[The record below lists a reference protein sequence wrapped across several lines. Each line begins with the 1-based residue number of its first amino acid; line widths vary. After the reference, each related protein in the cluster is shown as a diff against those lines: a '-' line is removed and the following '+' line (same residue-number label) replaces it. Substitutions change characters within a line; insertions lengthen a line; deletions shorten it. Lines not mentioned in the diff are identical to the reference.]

1 MIDLDLDI
9 EESNQSNVYFSKII
23 DQIQN
28 ERRKASDD
36 SKSSVEKNKRK
47 KFSKTERAQSPS
59 PTTKRHKEI
68 GKSLSPAPYFVDLNN
83 MASPLVLYRK
93 NTLTSSPEITES
105 GIDDQTKQPQNFYLK
120 LASSFIKNTFD
131 SQGSPLKSN
140 IKKLTIVQEAGED
153 ANLKDDV
160 LKASPVIHPQK
171 IPTLEEMPQS
181 DPTISN
187 FGYNKTQAQPESQV
201 REEDLC
207 VICFSNPQ
215 NSVNMPCG
223 HGSLCIEC
231 SLDVLKKSDDCC
243 ICRELVE

>member
-1 MIDLDLDI
+1 
-9 EESNQSNVYFSKII
+9 
-23 DQIQN
+23 
-28 ERRKASDD
+28 
-36 SKSSVEKNKRK
+36 
-47 KFSKTERAQSPS
+47 
-59 PTTKRHKEI
+59 
-68 GKSLSPAPYFVDLNN
+68 

-243 ICRELVE
+243 ICRELVEQVLELDVDGSHKRNDCWRVKKCYVFFEEGSSYDSDGEESDNSQQNQENSNINPYIGNSAQVVALTEQQSPVRDEESPPS